1 MGIQKLY
8 IIYSKKILI
17 YFIRTRSSHSM
28 CLVMEVFLK
37 VTNGGEKVWNDAIIL
52 HDFLDFFFLV
62 GISLKVSKNNLDQC
76 AESLQN

>member
-1 MGIQKLY
+1 
-8 IIYSKKILI
+8 
-17 YFIRTRSSHSM
+17 M
-28 CLVMEVFLK
+28 CLVREVFLK

-52 HDFLDFFFLV
+52 YDFLDFFFIV